1 MVKEIHKIIK
11 NHPSPPSQNK
21 SKRLLVLHSKE
32 RLLISFKIVNG
43 ELVSPQVK
51 IAFYR
56 YSSLADNNKIVS
68 LSFK

>member
-32 RLLISFKIVNG
+32 RLLISFKIYHGNNA
-43 ELVSPQVK
+43 
-51 IAFYR
+51 IT
-56 YSSLADNNKIVS
+56 ADAKPYTINKIS
-68 LSFK
+68 DHSNTFT